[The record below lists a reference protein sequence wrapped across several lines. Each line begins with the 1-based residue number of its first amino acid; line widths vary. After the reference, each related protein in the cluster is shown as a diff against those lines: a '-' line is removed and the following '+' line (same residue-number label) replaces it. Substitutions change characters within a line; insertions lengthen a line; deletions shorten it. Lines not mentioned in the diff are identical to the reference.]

1 MDKKEFF
8 IEGFGSHD
16 LADALQ
22 ELGRGDDVFEA
33 DTTKAALA
41 AILAGLDMPFSQ
53 VLDGFY
59 QLALSNA
66 CSHFGL
72 TAGSKEECISSLNAF
87 VSQPT
92 TTP

>member
-1 MDKKEFF
+1 MNRQQFF

-41 AILAGLDMPFSQ
+41 TLLAELDMPFAQ
-53 VLDGFY
+53 ILDGFY
-59 QLALSNA
+59 PLALSNA
-66 CSHFGL
+66 CSHFGV
-72 TAGSKEECISSLNAF
+72 AGGSKEDCISALTAF
-87 VSQPT
+87 VEQPAAR
-92 TTP
+92 